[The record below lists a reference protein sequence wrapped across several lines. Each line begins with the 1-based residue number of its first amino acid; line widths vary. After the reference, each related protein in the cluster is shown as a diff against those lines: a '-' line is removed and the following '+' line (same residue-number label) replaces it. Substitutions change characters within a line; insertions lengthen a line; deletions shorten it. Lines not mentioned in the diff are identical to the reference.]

1 MELPEPDARS
11 PSLPWVLK
19 PAELASY
26 GFAICVAIIG
36 FEVVMRYGFN
46 APRIWVQDMVVMLVG
61 GCFAIGGIVVLYEG
75 SHIRITAIYDNVPE
89 RVQRWLDLLAA
100 IVAAAYLALIGY
112 GAWVNARL
120 SIKLHETTGTSWD
133 SPLPMILKTVLLVSA
148 GIMCVIAVT
157 QIFRS
162 MKRLVG

>member
-1 MELPEPDARS
+1 MELPETDART

-36 FEVVMRYGFN
+36 YEVVMRYGFN

-75 SHIRITAIYDNVPE
+75 SHIRITAIYDNAPA
-89 RVQRWLDLLAA
+89 RVQRWLDVLAA
-100 IVAAAYLALIGY
+100 VVGFAYMALISY
-112 GAWVNARL
+112 GAWINARL

-133 SPLPMILKTVLLVSA
+133 SPLPMILKIVLLVSA
-148 GIMCVIAVT
+148 GVMCVIALT
-157 QIFRS
+157 QTYRS

>member
-1 MELPEPDARS
+1 MELPEPEARI
-11 PSLPWVLK
+11 PSLPLVLK
-19 PAELASY
+19 PAEFASY
-26 GFAICVAIIG
+26 GFAICVSIIG

-75 SHIRITAIYDNVPE
+75 SHIRITAIYDNVPA

-100 IVAAAYLALIGY
+100 IVATCYLTLIGY

-120 SIKLHETTGTSWD
+120 SIKLNETTGTSWD

-148 GIMCVIAVT
+148 GVMCVIAVT